1 MKTQRGYTLI
11 ETLVAMLILVMLSA
25 SGLYGWQYWQQ
36 SQRLWQTASQAR
48 DYLLYLRED
57 ANWHNRDHSIS
68 VIREGTLWCLV
79 SSVAG
84 ANTCHGSSPLV
95 FVPRWPEVEMSDLT
109 PSLAFFGLRNTAWAG
124 HIRFK
129 KLNGRVVAGGFA
141 VGKTPALSA
150 RRNRRMPVKEQGF
163 SLLEVLI
170 AMAISSVLLLG
181 AARFLPALQRE
192 SLTGT
197 RKLALEDEIWLRV
210 FTVAKHLQRAGYC
223 HGSCTGEGL
232 EIVGQGDCIIVQ
244 WDANSNGIWD
254 REPVKESD
262 QIGFRLKEHVLETL
276 RGATSCEGKGWDKVT
291 NPDAII
297 IDTFQVVRQ
306 DVSGFSPVLTVNMR
320 AASKSEPQTVVDAS
334 YSVTGFNL

>member
-1 MKTQRGYTLI
+1 
-11 ETLVAMLILVMLSA
+11 
-25 SGLYGWQYWQQ
+25 
-36 SQRLWQTASQAR
+36 
-48 DYLLYLRED
+48 
-57 ANWHNRDHSIS
+57 
-68 VIREGTLWCLV
+68 
-79 SSVAG
+79 
-84 ANTCHGSSPLV
+84 
-95 FVPRWPEVEMSDLT
+95 
-109 PSLAFFGLRNTAWAG
+109 
-124 HIRFK
+124 
-129 KLNGRVVAGGFA
+129 
-141 VGKTPALSA
+141 
-150 RRNRRMPVKEQGF
+150 MPVKEQGF

-170 AMAISSVLLLG
+170 AMEISSVLLLG

-192 SLTGT
+192 SLT
-197 RKLALEDEIWLRV
+197 V

-232 EIVGQGDCIIVQ
+232 EIVGQGDCVIVQ

>member
-1 MKTQRGYTLI
+1 
-11 ETLVAMLILVMLSA
+11 
-25 SGLYGWQYWQQ
+25 
-36 SQRLWQTASQAR
+36 
-48 DYLLYLRED
+48 
-57 ANWHNRDHSIS
+57 
-68 VIREGTLWCLV
+68 
-79 SSVAG
+79 
-84 ANTCHGSSPLV
+84 
-95 FVPRWPEVEMSDLT
+95 
-109 PSLAFFGLRNTAWAG
+109 
-124 HIRFK
+124 
-129 KLNGRVVAGGFA
+129 
-141 VGKTPALSA
+141 
-150 RRNRRMPVKEQGF
+150 MPVKEQGF

-181 AARFLPALQRE
+181 AARFLPALQRD
-192 SLTGT
+192 SLTST

-254 REPVKESD
+254 REPVKE
-262 QIGFRLKEHVLETL
+262 TL

-297 IDTFQVVRQ
+297 IDTFQVTRQ
-306 DVSGFSPVLTVNMR
+306 DVSGFSPVLTVNMH
-320 AASKSEPQTVVDAS
+320 AASKADPQTVVDAS

>member
-1 MKTQRGYTLI
+1 
-11 ETLVAMLILVMLSA
+11 
-25 SGLYGWQYWQQ
+25 
-36 SQRLWQTASQAR
+36 
-48 DYLLYLRED
+48 
-57 ANWHNRDHSIS
+57 
-68 VIREGTLWCLV
+68 
-79 SSVAG
+79 
-84 ANTCHGSSPLV
+84 
-95 FVPRWPEVEMSDLT
+95 
-109 PSLAFFGLRNTAWAG
+109 
-124 HIRFK
+124 
-129 KLNGRVVAGGFA
+129 
-141 VGKTPALSA
+141 
-150 RRNRRMPVKEQGF
+150 MPVKEQGF

-192 SLTGT
+192 SLTNT

-210 FTVAKHLQRAGYC
+210 FTVAKHLQRA
-223 HGSCTGEGL
+223 
-232 EIVGQGDCIIVQ
+232 EIVGQGDCVIVQ

-306 DVSGFSPVLTVNMR
+306 DVSGFSPVLTVNMH
-320 AASKSEPQTVVDAS
+320 AASKADPQTVVDAS
-334 YSVTGFNL
+334 YSVTGSNL

>member
-79 SSVAG
+79 SSAAG

-129 KLNGRVVAGGFA
+129 NSTGEWWLVVS
-141 VGKTPALSA
+141 P
-150 RRNRRMPVKEQGF
+150 
-163 SLLEVLI
+163 LEVLI

-192 SLTGT
+192 SLTST

>member
-1 MKTQRGYTLI
+1 
-11 ETLVAMLILVMLSA
+11 
-25 SGLYGWQYWQQ
+25 
-36 SQRLWQTASQAR
+36 
-48 DYLLYLRED
+48 
-57 ANWHNRDHSIS
+57 
-68 VIREGTLWCLV
+68 
-79 SSVAG
+79 
-84 ANTCHGSSPLV
+84 
-95 FVPRWPEVEMSDLT
+95 
-109 PSLAFFGLRNTAWAG
+109 
-124 HIRFK
+124 
-129 KLNGRVVAGGFA
+129 
-141 VGKTPALSA
+141 
-150 RRNRRMPVKEQGF
+150 MPVKEQGF

-223 HGSCTGEGL
+223 NGSCTGEGL

>member
-1 MKTQRGYTLI
+1 
-11 ETLVAMLILVMLSA
+11 
-25 SGLYGWQYWQQ
+25 
-36 SQRLWQTASQAR
+36 
-48 DYLLYLRED
+48 
-57 ANWHNRDHSIS
+57 
-68 VIREGTLWCLV
+68 
-79 SSVAG
+79 
-84 ANTCHGSSPLV
+84 
-95 FVPRWPEVEMSDLT
+95 
-109 PSLAFFGLRNTAWAG
+109 
-124 HIRFK
+124 
-129 KLNGRVVAGGFA
+129 
-141 VGKTPALSA
+141 
-150 RRNRRMPVKEQGF
+150 MPVKEQGF

-192 SLTGT
+192 SLTST

-306 DVSGFSPVLTVNMR
+306 DVSGFSPVLTVNIH
-320 AASKSEPQTVVDAS
+320 AASKADPQTVVDAS
-334 YSVTGFNL
+334 YSVTGANL